1 MGPKPIVSVADAPAG
16 TERLEAQWIN
26 ITVPDVGGLIAAVA
40 RPRGTG
46 PFPTILLLHGSH
58 GFAQEYVR
66 LAQDLA
72 SGGLLGVAACWFR
85 EGGGAGTRFIT
96 PIGWPKAPPRPDP
109 LSDEAIQTVSALVHA
124 VRSLPDARPDAVG
137 LFGHSRG
144 GGAALNYMLRSG
156 DVQAG
161 VLSSSRYP
169 GQLADLATG
178 MKVPVLILHGT
189 ADRQADGGTEFT
201 KVEMAR
207 SFERAL
213 RAAGKTVE
221 AVYYEGG
228 RHNDIFDSS
237 ERYQDEL
244 LRSLAFLRQHLNI
257 PFGQS
262 T

>member
-1 MGPKPIVSVADAPAG
+1 MGLKPIVSVADAPAG
-16 TERLEAQWIN
+16 AERLKAQWIS
-26 ITVPDVGGLIAAVA
+26 ITLPDAAGLIAAVA
-40 RPRGTG
+40 RPSGTG
-46 PFPTILLLHGSH
+46 PFPSILLLHGSH

-72 SGGLLGVAACWFR
+72 GGGLLSVAACWFR

-96 PIGWPKAPPRPDP
+96 PIVWPNAPPRPDP
-109 LSDEAIQTVSALVHA
+109 LSDEAMQTVSALVQA
-124 VRSLPDARPDAVG
+124 VRSLPDVRPESIG

-144 GGAALNYMLRSG
+144 GGAALNYMLRSS

-169 GQLADLATG
+169 QQLTDLAAG
-178 MKVPVLILHGT
+178 MTVPVLMLHGT
-189 ADRQADGGTEFT
+189 ADDPADGGTEFT

-207 SFERAL
+207 GFERAL
-213 RAAGKTVE
+213 RSAGKTVE

-237 ERYQDEL
+237 VRYHDEL
-244 LRSLAFLRQHLNI
+244 QRSMAFFKHHLRLRAGT
-257 PFGQS
+257 P
-262 T
+262 